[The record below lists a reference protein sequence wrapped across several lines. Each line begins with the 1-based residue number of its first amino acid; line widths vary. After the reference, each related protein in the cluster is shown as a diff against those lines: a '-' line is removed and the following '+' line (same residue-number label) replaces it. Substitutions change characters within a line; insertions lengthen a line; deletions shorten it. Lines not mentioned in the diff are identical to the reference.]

1 MSDYKAMPIFQI
13 MQAKLVRL
21 LPYLTKTSNYNTKLE
36 QMDHRDLL
44 SNVSQQKT

>member
-1 MSDYKAMPIFQI
+1 MSDYKAMPLFQI

-21 LPYLTKTSNYNTKLE
+21 LPYLTNRSNKNTKIE

-44 SNVSQQKT
+44 THVNLQKT